1 MAFLDEDD
9 AFATGETER
18 PRPGPPTPAARQRQI
33 LIRRLVAVGIVLL
46 ILLLL
51 VLGVRA
57 ILDARKGR
65 AFDNYL
71 SDLDSL
77 TTESKQLSDGFFN
90 RLDDPGDL
98 NDISLRSEVSADR
111 GAAEGLLNRARNLDP
126 PGEMDGAQES
136 IVLAFELRRDALAQI
151 ASRLPTA
158 LGDEGSR
165 RATRRIARDMETFL
179 ASDVIYRRGQAA
191 GDQVLEDEGRSGE
204 IPNSEFL
211 PDGQN
216 QEGLDWLQE
225 STVESALAGV
235 TGEGGGGAG
244 GGVRGLGLVPEI
256 VVRPGDVTVA
266 AGSEAT
272 ISGGGQKELDVTVE
286 NQGES
291 PESEVEVQFTLG
303 ETISGNQ
310 TISSTIEPNGGRQT
324 VNLPI
329 SQDPPTGEPLLLEVE
344 VVPVQGEEI
353 TENNTGEFTLT
364 FEN

>member
-18 PRPGPPTPAARQRQI
+18 PRRGAPTPAAHQRQI
-33 LIRRLVAVGIVLL
+33 LIRRLVAVGVVLL

-51 VLGVRA
+51 VLAVRA
-57 ILDARKGR
+57 ILDARKDR

-90 RLDDPGDL
+90 RLTDPGDL
-98 NDISLRSEVSADR
+98 DDISLENEVNADR

-165 RATRRIARDMETFL
+165 RATNQIARDMETFL
-179 ASDVIYRRGQAA
+179 ASDVIYRRGQTA

-204 IPNSEFL
+204 IPNSRFL

-216 QEGLDWLQE
+216 QEGLDWLQV

-235 TGEGGGGAG
+235 SGEGGGGAG
-244 GGVRGLGLVPEI
+244 GGVRGLALVQEI

-272 ISGGGQKELDVTVE
+272 ISGGGPKELDVTVQ

-303 ETISGNQ
+303 DGISGNQ
-310 TISSTIEPNGGRQT
+310 TISNTIEPDAFQT
-324 VNLPI
+324 VTLPI
-329 SQDPPTGEPLLLEVE
+329 NQDPPTGEPLLLEVE
-344 VVPVQGEEI
+344 ALPVEGEEI